1 MPRLKSVDHTRMR
14 EMNLSLIL
22 NTLRL
27 HAPISRA
34 GLSGVTQLNKTTVS
48 SLVRELLENALIR
61 EIGVDPTVTDI
72 GRPAINLEVNPEVG
86 YIIGADIGVDYIS
99 VIATNFAIE
108 IVVRRYEN
116 TADLT
121 TRQEILDRTIAILHE
136 VHDEV
141 TRIGHGQPVFGIGLG
156 LPGLVDHATGTL
168 LFAPNLGW
176 RNIPIRDTL
185 EAEFSFPVYVD
196 NEANLA
202 ALGETYF
209 GAGQE
214 SNYVLYVVSS
224 VGLGGGIV
232 IDGRVMTGAAGFAG
246 EFGHMTLDPG
256 GLHCSCGN
264 YGCFETL
271 VSQHALYRRI
281 RAAVAKGKPSSLVD
295 STEGD
300 LNKLTVP
307 MIVQAAHDGDVVALA
322 ALEETGHWLGIGI
335 ANLIN
340 ALNPERVVF
349 GGTLSL
355 AHEYLLPVVKEV
367 VGSRALP
374 WSNETAEIVIAEHGP
389 DACMIGGVATV
400 YRVILSNPTG
410 WIR

>member
-1 MPRLKSVDHTRMR
+1 MARLKSVDHTAMR

-34 GLSGVTQLNKTTVS
+34 GLSSVTQLNKTTVS
-48 SLVRELLENALIR
+48 SLVRELLDSELIR

-86 YIIGADIGVDYIS
+86 TIIGADIGVDYIS
-99 VIATNFAIE
+99 VIAANFAVE
-108 IVVRRYEN
+108 IVARRYEN
-116 TADLT
+116 TSELT
-121 TRQEILDRTIAILHE
+121 SRQEILDRAIAVIHD
-136 VHDEV
+136 VHQE
-141 TRIGHGQPVFGIGLG
+141 IAAGYGHPVFGIGLG
-156 LPGLVDHATGTL
+156 LPGLVDNATGTL

-176 RNIPIRDTL
+176 HDIAVREL
-185 EAEFSFPVYVD
+185 MEQEFSIPVYVD

-209 GAGQE
+209 GAGRE

-224 VGLGGGIV
+224 VGMGGGIV
-232 IDGRVMTGAAGFAG
+232 IDGRLMTGAAGFAG
-246 EFGHMTLDPG
+246 EFGHMTLDPA
-256 GLHCSCGN
+256 GLRCSCGN
-264 YGCFETL
+264 FGCFETL
-271 VSQHALYRRI
+271 VSQRALYRRI
-281 RAAVAKGKPSSLVD
+281 RSAVGTGKPSLLVEA
-295 STEGD
+295 TEGD
-300 LNKLTVP
+300 LNRLTVP
-307 MIVQAAHDGDVVALA
+307 MIVEAAEEGDVVARA
-322 ALEETGHWLGIGI
+322 ALEETGNWLGIGI
-335 ANLIN
+335 ASLIN

-367 VGSRALP
+367 VAKRALR

-389 DACMIGGVATV
+389 DACVIGGIAAI
-400 YRVILSNPTG
+400 YRQILSNPTS
-410 WIR
+410 WMQ

>member
-1 MPRLKSVDHTRMR
+1 MARLKSVDHTTMR

-22 NTLRL
+22 NTLRQ

-48 SLVRELLENALIR
+48 SLVRELLDSALIR

-86 YIIGADIGVDYIS
+86 TIIGADIGVDYIS
-99 VIATNFAIE
+99 VIAANFAVE
-108 IVVRRYEN
+108 IVARRYEN
-116 TADLT
+116 TAELT
-121 TRQEILDRTIAILHE
+121 SRQEILDRAIAVIHD
-136 VHDEV
+136 VHQEV
-141 TRIGHGQPVFGIGLG
+141 TAGYGHPVFGLGLG
-156 LPGLVDHATGTL
+156 LPGLVDNATGTL

-176 RNIPIRDTL
+176 HDIGVRELL
-185 EAEFSFPVYVD
+185 EQEFSIPVYVD

-209 GAGQE
+209 GAGRE
-214 SNYVLYVVSS
+214 SNYVLYLVSS

-232 IDGRVMTGAAGFAG
+232 LDGRLMTGAAGFAG

-256 GLHCSCGN
+256 GRRCSCGN
-264 YGCFETL
+264 FGCFETL
-271 VSQHALYRRI
+271 VSQRALYRRI
-281 RAAVAKGKPSSLVD
+281 RSAVGTGKPSLLVEA
-295 STEGD
+295 TEGD
-300 LNKLTVP
+300 LNRLTVP
-307 MIVQAAHDGDVVALA
+307 MIVQAAEDGDVVART
-322 ALEETGHWLGIGI
+322 ALEETGNWLGIGI
-335 ANLIN
+335 ASLIN

-367 VGSRALP
+367 VAKRALR
-374 WSNETAEIVIAEHGP
+374 WSNDTAEIVIAEHGP
-389 DACMIGGVATV
+389 DACVIGGIAAI
-400 YRVILSNPTG
+400 YRQILSSPTS
-410 WIR
+410 WIQ

>member
-1 MPRLKSVDHTRMR
+1 MARLKSVDHTAMR

-34 GLSGVTQLNKTTVS
+34 GLSSVTQLNKTTVS
-48 SLVRELLENALIR
+48 SLVRELLDSELIR

-86 YIIGADIGVDYIS
+86 TIIGADIGVDYIS
-99 VIATNFAIE
+99 VIAANFAVE
-108 IVVRRYEN
+108 IVARRYEN
-116 TADLT
+116 TSELT
-121 TRQEILDRTIAILHE
+121 SRQEILDRAIAVIHD
-136 VHDEV
+136 VHQE
-141 TRIGHGQPVFGIGLG
+141 IAAGYGHPVFGIGLG
-156 LPGLVDHATGTL
+156 LPGLVDNATGTL

-176 RNIPIRDTL
+176 HDIAVREL
-185 EAEFSFPVYVD
+185 MEQEFSIPVYVD

-209 GAGQE
+209 GAGRE

-232 IDGRVMTGAAGFAG
+232 IDGRLMTGAAGFAG
-246 EFGHMTLDPG
+246 EFGHMTLDPA
-256 GLHCSCGN
+256 GLRCSCGN
-264 YGCFETL
+264 FGCFETL
-271 VSQHALYRRI
+271 VSQRALYRRI
-281 RAAVAKGKPSSLVD
+281 RSAVGTGKPSLLVEA
-295 STEGD
+295 TEGD
-300 LNKLTVP
+300 LNRLTVP
-307 MIVQAAHDGDVVALA
+307 MIVEAAEEGDVVARA
-322 ALEETGHWLGIGI
+322 ALEETGNWLGIGI
-335 ANLIN
+335 ASLIN

-367 VGSRALP
+367 VAKRALR

-389 DACMIGGVATV
+389 DACVIGGIAAI
-400 YRVILSNPTG
+400 YRQILSNPTS
-410 WIR
+410 WMQ

>member
-1 MPRLKSVDHTRMR
+1 MSRLKSVDHTKMR

-34 GLSGVTQLNKTTVS
+34 GLSSVTQLNKTTVS

-99 VIATNFAIE
+99 IIATNFAIE
-108 IVVRRYEN
+108 IVLRRYEN
-116 TADLT
+116 TLELT
-121 TRQEILDRTIAILHE
+121 SQQKILHRAIAMLHD
-136 VHDEV
+136 VHCEL
-141 TRIGHGQPVFGIGLG
+141 TSTGRGQPVFGIGLG

-176 RNIPIRDTL
+176 HDLPIREML
-185 EAEFSFPVYVD
+185 VQEFSLPIYVD

-209 GAGQE
+209 GAGRE

-271 VSQHALYRRI
+271 VSQRALYRRI
-281 RAAVAKGKPSSLVD
+281 RSAVGKGKPSLLVEA
-295 STEGD
+295 TEGD
-300 LNKLTVP
+300 LNRLTVP
-307 MIVQAAHDGDVVALA
+307 MIVQAAQDGDSVARA

-335 ANLIN
+335 ANLVN

-367 VGSRALP
+367 VGKRALR

-389 DACMIGGVATV
+389 DASVIGGVAAV
-400 YRVILSNPTG
+400 YREILSNPTR
-410 WIR
+410 WIH